1 MSDIPFSVRGNLTS
15 LDRLKDVNIENVVN
29 SQVLQYNSL
38 EQEWINSNPSSAQVV
53 LDTPVIASPSN
64 TGNLT
69 LTNGTGINNLLTL
82 TPPDK
87 NNINGIVNITG
98 DFTANNFI
106 ANNINVD
113 NLDCN
118 LTAVFSDKIEATGT
132 STIQDLNCVNLTST
146 GNINANSMSTTAIQI
161 NDYNTGT
168 FVCNDLQ
175 IIGQGFGGAI
185 NWVGQTI
192 WLRTSDSRLKW
203 NQYPIKNG
211 LETIMKLKPK
221 TYEATDKILDEKPDD
236 AKKSAGFIAQ
246 DIKEIP
252 ELSHLCQDNCLDDNI
267 LSLDYGAIYTYSISA
282 VQELNEK
289 LKIKKEK
296 VSTLENIINNIMI
309 KIK

>member
-15 LDRLKDVNIENVVN
+15 LDRLKDVNIKNVVN

-38 EQEWINSNPSSAQVV
+38 EQEWINSNPSSAQVQ
-53 LDTPVIASPSN
+53 LDTPVIASASG
-64 TGNLT
+64 TGNLS
-69 LTNGTGINNLLTL
+69 LTSGTGFNNLLTL

-87 NNINGIVNITG
+87 NNINGTVNITG

-106 ANNINVD
+106 TDRITVD
-113 NLDCN
+113 NLTCTT
-118 LTAVFSDKIEATGT
+118 TAVFSDKIQASGT
-132 STIQDLNCVNLTST
+132 SIIQALECADLEST
-146 GNINANSMSTTAIQI
+146 GNINANSHNTTAIQT
-161 NDYNTGT
+161 NDFTTGSM
-168 FVCNDLQ
+168 VCNDLQ
-175 IIGQGFGGAI
+175 IGGQGFGGAF
-185 NWVGQTI
+185 NWVGQMI

-203 NQYPIKNG
+203 NQEPIING
-211 LETIMKLKPK
+211 LEKIMKLKPK
-221 TYEATDKILDEKPDD
+221 TYEATDKVLNKKPDD

-252 ELSHLCQDNCLDDNI
+252 ELSHLCHNNDLEDEV
-267 LSLDYGAIYTYSISA
+267 LSLDYGGIFTHSISA